1 MEMAD
6 MVITEQPHG
15 RVVLLTASGRLDGST
30 SAAFTAR
37 IEPLISGNEPR
48 LVLDFAGVDFIS
60 SAGLRAVLSLFKQ
73 TKAARGAFALCAVQP
88 PVLEVLD
95 ISGFTNL
102 IPIHAERTAALAAVN
117 LD

>member
-1 MEMAD
+1 

-15 RVVLLTASGRLDGST
+15 RVLLLTASGRLDGST
-30 SAAFTAR
+30 SAAFMTR
-37 IEPLISGNEPR
+37 IEPLIAGSEPR
-48 LVLDFAGVDFIS
+48 LVIDFSGVDFIS
-60 SAGLRAVLSLFKQ
+60 SAGLRAVLSLFRK
-73 TKAARGAFALCAVQP
+73 TKAAQGAFALCAVQP

-102 IPIHAERTAALAAVN
+102 IPIHAGQATALAAVS